1 MPEQSPRE
9 RPPGGVVTR
18 VVATALA
25 AALILLGALIWF
37 LPYLTHKREVIA
49 SVAAP
54 STVALAEKQHPVG
67 TSLLLTEFRVAP
79 RQQACMGSVAVTPN
93 SRSAVFSIRP
103 VGSGAQ
109 GGPRL
114 ELVLSA
120 PGYHAT
126 SLLAGGYFEGSV
138 AVPLVPPDHA
148 LIASACF
155 VNRGRS
161 AALLDGTR
169 EPRALSRSTTSIG
182 STTSIAGP
190 GVVGDIAVE
199 FLDSPR
205 RSLLG
210 RLGEV
215 FGHVSVLTDRLVP
228 VWLVWLL
235 AVLVALGVPL
245 AVLTALY
252 LALRADEAPAAS

>member
-1 MPEQSPRE
+1 MPEQSPRN
-9 RPPGGVVTR
+9 RPPRGVVTR
-18 VVATALA
+18 VVASALA

-49 SVAAP
+49 SVTAP

-93 SRSAVFSIRP
+93 SRSAVFSLRP
-103 VGSGAQ
+103 AGSGAQ
-109 GGPRL
+109 GGPPL
-114 ELVLSA
+114 EIVLSA

-126 SLLAGGYFEGSV
+126 SLLAAGYLEGSV

-148 LIASACF
+148 LIASMCF

-169 EPRALSRSTTSIG
+169 EPRALSRSTTSI
-182 STTSIAGP
+182 AGQRV
-190 GVVGDIAVE
+190 GGDIAVA

-235 AVLVALGVPL
+235 AVLVAFGVPL
-245 AVLTALY
+245 AVLVALHTAL
-252 LALRADEAPAAS
+252 REDEAATAS